1 MSQVRYLV
9 LRCSASRCV
18 TCNLTGIFY
27 FSNKFLHLTG
37 VRLQRAVEFVFA
49 LVGLHLFYD
58 FFFPFEKIC
67 LEWRPLMSCFRTSHH
82 TRIHQSDCLLRS
94 FFSFCSCCEGGKTPR
109 KIARACLCKQ
119 RKDFC
124 RNEEL
129 ALVKSTLVCCTCTDF
144 SPSLRHQSES
154 HAFTS
159 VCHFVWHFPFFFFLP
174 PLAFGTNC
182 KAGKVWLHDF
192 YPFLSSGPLSAS
204 LCFSS
209 SPSRRR
215 RHRLS
220 CSSWQHF
227 YVNKPNRERQTKL
240 ANHRIDN
247 NTRPDSGWCPNEP
260 RVLASSLWLWAIM
273 INSPAPSLC
282 STLREIVNFIQS
294 TKQRGL

>member
-82 TRIHQSDCLLRS
+82 TQIHQSDCLLRS

-159 VCHFVWHFPFFFFLP
+159 VCHFVWHFPFFFLATTCIRHKLQSRESLAPRLLPIFVVWTVVCLIMFFLKP
-174 PLAFGTNC
+174 QPST
-182 KAGKVWLHDF
+182 
-192 YPFLSSGPLSAS
+192 
-204 LCFSS
+204 SS
-209 SPSRRR
+209 SPVV
-215 RHRLS
+215 
-220 CSSWQHF
+220 F
-227 YVNKPNRERQTKL
+227 IL
-240 ANHRIDN
+240 A
-247 NTRPDSGWCPNEP
+247 TF
-260 RVLASSLWLWAIM
+260 
-273 INSPAPSLC
+273 LC
-282 STLREIVNFIQS
+282 
-294 TKQRGL
+294 KQAK